1 MLELFE
7 DGKDINKEKINVKEA
22 INYVSDAWN
31 HVTEETIWNCWKKT
45 GILPSSTNEDMDNAS
60 QVQQKIV
67 DDEAEDL
74 DQIIGE
80 LNTGDSNT
88 ALLADA
94 LNNFFNDL
102 EEEIPTEAI
111 LSDDDIIKL
120 IQEEIYE
127 DDKINNDN
135 NDSEEEEPVLVSL
148 DSAIRSLQNWISY
161 FEQQQMSEFRV
172 EDMDI
177 FKKYLNLIKQLERKS
192 RKQVSITNFF

>member
-1 MLELFE
+1 VLELFE

-102 EEEIPTEAI
+102 EEEILTEAI

>member
-1 MLELFE
+1 VLELFE